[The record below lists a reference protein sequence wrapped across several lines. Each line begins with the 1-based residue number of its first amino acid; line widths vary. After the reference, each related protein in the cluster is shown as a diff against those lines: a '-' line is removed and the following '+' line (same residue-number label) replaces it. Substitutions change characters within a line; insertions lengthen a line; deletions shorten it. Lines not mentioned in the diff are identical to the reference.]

1 MFIMQPSRRGVTQIA
16 PAYYEPNALRI
27 SSMATSTPPSS
38 FLLLQTH
45 DPIRSAEADYLSD
58 AASTLSAGGGYP
70 GTDPGEV
77 ASEFADMMAAVRA
90 KATVDYA
97 GTYRLDYIVQTAGAK
112 NALAQMLR
120 DYDAIYD
127 VTTPDLVI
135 YKGGV
140 ITIKWRIDGA
150 GIYTP

>member
-58 AASTLSAGGGYP
+58 AAAALSAVGGVA
-70 GTDPGEV
+70 DPVEV
-77 ASEFADMMAAVRA
+77 ASEFTDMMAAVRA

>member
-58 AASTLSAGGGYP
+58 AAAALSAVGGVA
-70 GTDPGEV
+70 DPVEV

>member
-1 MFIMQPSRRGVTQIA
+1 M
-16 PAYYEPNALRI
+16 
-27 SSMATSTPPSS
+27 
-38 FLLLQTH
+38 LLQTH

-58 AASTLSAGGGYP
+58 AASALSAGGGYP
-70 GTDPGEV
+70 GIDPGEV

>member
-58 AASTLSAGGGYP
+58 AAAALSAVGGVA
-70 GTDPGEV
+70 DPVEV

-97 GTYRLDYIVQTAGAK
+97 GTYRLALSGRSACTRPAG
-112 NALAQMLR
+112 
-120 DYDAIYD
+120 
-127 VTTPDLVI
+127 
-135 YKGGV
+135 
-140 ITIKWRIDGA
+140 
-150 GIYTP
+150 

>member
-58 AASTLSAGGGYP
+58 AAAALSAVGGVA
-70 GTDPGEV
+70 DPVEV
-77 ASEFADMMAAVRA
+77 ASEFTAMMAAVRA
-90 KATVDYA
+90 KATVDYSGA
-97 GTYRLDYIVQTAGAK
+97 YRLDYIVQTPGAK
-112 NALAQMLR
+112 NALVQMLR

>member
-16 PAYYEPNALRI
+16 PAYYEPNELRI

-58 AASTLSAGGGYP
+58 AAAALSAVGGVA
-70 GTDPGEV
+70 DPVEV
-77 ASEFADMMAAVRA
+77 ASEFTAMMAAVRA

>member
-58 AASTLSAGGGYP
+58 AAAALSAVGGVA
-70 GTDPGEV
+70 DPVEV
-77 ASEFADMMAAVRA
+77 ASEFTAMMAAVRA

>member
-58 AASTLSAGGGYP
+58 AAAALSAVGGVA
-70 GTDPGEV
+70 DPVEV
-77 ASEFADMMAAVRA
+77 ASEFTAMMAAVRA

-150 GIYTP
+150 GIYAP

>member
-58 AASTLSAGGGYP
+58 AAAALSAVGGVA
-70 GTDPGEV
+70 DPVEV
-77 ASEFADMMAAVRA
+77 ASEFTAMMAAVRA
-90 KATVDYA
+90 KATVDYSGA
-97 GTYRLDYIVQTAGAK
+97 YRLDYIVQTPGAK

-120 DYDAIYD
+120 DYDAIYR
-127 VTTPDLVI
+127 VNTPDLVI

-140 ITIKWRIDGA
+140 ITIEWRIDGA

>member
-27 SSMATSTPPSS
+27 SSMATSIPPSS

-58 AASTLSAGGGYP
+58 AAAALSAVGGVA
-70 GTDPGEV
+70 DPVEV